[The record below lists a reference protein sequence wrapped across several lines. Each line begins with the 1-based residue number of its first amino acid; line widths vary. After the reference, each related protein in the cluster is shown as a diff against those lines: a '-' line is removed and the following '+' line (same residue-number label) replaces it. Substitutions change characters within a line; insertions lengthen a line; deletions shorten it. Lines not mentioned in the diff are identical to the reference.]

1 MESAEQKRIDASLL
15 WEMFDI
21 HARIG
26 ILLRSKYDGFK
37 GYELAVLLLLCSSG
51 VPPSIGEIAEALGV
65 TSQYASSVLAGLV
78 EGGYAAISG
87 ESDDKRRK
95 VVYLTERGRD
105 VCCDRFRSIRDNG
118 DLFSVRRSE
127 ASFQAVR
134 TVRDQIVKAAEAFGA
149 ERERR
154 RRSSG

>member
-21 HARIG
+21 HARIR

-51 VPPSIGEIAEALGV
+51 APPSIGEIAEALGV

-105 VCCDRFRSIRDNG
+105 VCCDRFRVLGNG
-118 DLFSVRRSE
+118 DGLLSARRSGE
-127 ASFQAVR
+127 DLRALR
-134 TVRDQIVKAAEAFGA
+134 TVRAHVGRAAEAFGA
-149 ERERR
+149 DRGYARR
-154 RRSSG
+154 I